1 MEAFGVTG
9 AAEHVLGRTIIMA
22 DRLALD
28 IPHRLGRAEARQKL
42 ENKLGHIAAAL
53 PGGSLNSHHWEG
65 DTLFLDIAVL
75 GQRIASELEVLDDRV
90 HAGGSPAFW
99 LPVRGQDQGRT
110 EQGRNR
116 YPGLSPGRPGACSST
131 AIYSTKPGARWSGRL
146 RRSRRTARLAPSSAG
161 QAGVTE
167 IDSNSADGF
176 GREHKVAILLL
187 VRRCGNYR
195 GSTRKKGP
203 AASFASFR

>member
-42 ENKLGHIAAAL
+42 ENKLGHIVAAL

-90 HAGGSPAFW
+90 HAEVD
-99 LPVRGQDQGRT
+99 LPPFGFLFADRIKA
-110 EQGRNR
+110 ELNR
-116 YPGLSPGRPGACSST
+116 VGT
-131 AIYSTKPGARWSGRL
+131 DI
-146 RRSRRTARLAPSSAG
+146 LA
-161 QAGVTE
+161 
-167 IDSNSADGF
+167 
-176 GREHKVAILLL
+176 
-187 VRRCGNYR
+187 
-195 GSTRKKGP
+195 
-203 AASFASFR
+203 